1 MTPDQLTQWAV
12 ANPWPA
18 ALFTAAALG
27 LTAVTTWGAARALS
41 RIQLPPPAVLVAAL
55 AAAVCTAYSAD
66 TSWGFARDW
75 LDMHGT
81 AERGSMFAAAEIALL
96 ACGLMARANKAATA
110 TETEAGTPGVAG
122 ILMWII
128 TGVQVIPCYAQSG
141 LVGGTVRAA
150 IGPVLAGLLWHLAMG
165 LEIRVIKPD
174 ALSTGLAA
182 LIGRELRER
191 LLSRIGIAARNRT
204 AEQITRDRWTAR
216 AVDLAA
222 ALAHR
227 QDGWDWYTRRLQR
240 RLDRAVGRAQV
251 GANPEQR
258 RALLASLA
266 TRLHS
271 GALPTLD
278 LPSPWEMRE
287 PAGPPQPAPVVAY
300 RELRN
305 MKPVDAVV
313 TVASAHP
320 HADNDELRAIL
331 GEHGVVVSDTQVG
344 MALRLA
350 ASAQP
355 PALGRVSAA
364 GQKLF
369 KVDVPWDDP
378 DPDEPCEDASD
389 APNPDADADEPDTV
403 ADLALLPD
411 ARRIDDDHRARY
423 GRPAGLRTL
432 QTGLRIGQPRAQRMR
447 ALLDSKG
454 QMQP

>member
-1 MTPDQLTQWAV
+1 MTLDQLTQWAV

-27 LTAVTTWGAARALS
+27 LTAVAAWGAVRALS
-41 RIQLPPPAVLVAAL
+41 RVQLPPPAVLVAAL

-75 LDMHGT
+75 LGMDST
-81 AERGSMFAAAEIALL
+81 TERASMFAAAEIALL
-96 ACGLMARANKAATA
+96 ACGLMARANKAATT

-122 ILMWII
+122 ILMWTI
-128 TGVQVIPCYAQSG
+128 TGIQVIPCYAQSG

-165 LEIRVIKPD
+165 LEIRVVKPG

-182 LIGRELRER
+182 LVGRELRER
-191 LLSRIGIAARNRT
+191 LLSRLGLATRNRT

-222 ALAHR
+222 TLAHR
-227 QDGWDWYTRRLQR
+227 HDGWDWHTRRLQQ

-251 GANPEQR
+251 GANIEQR

-271 GALPTLD
+271 SALPTLD

-287 PAGPPQPAPVVAY
+287 PVSPPQPAPVVAY
-300 RELRN
+300 RVLRE
-305 MKPVDAVV
+305 MQPIDAIAVV
-313 TVASAHP
+313 ANAHP
-320 HADNDELRAIL
+320 GADNDELRTIL
-331 GEHGVVVSDTQVG
+331 GEHGVVVSDTQVD
-344 MALRLA
+344 MALRLT

-355 PALGRVSAA
+355 PALGRASAA

-369 KVDVPWDDP
+369 AVHATWDDQEPDECTDDDP
-378 DPDEPCEDASD
+378 D
-389 APNPDADADEPDTV
+389 APAEDADADE
-403 ADLALLPD
+403 ADAAADRDLLPD
-411 ARRIDDDHRARY
+411 ARRVDDAHQAKY
-423 GRPAGLRTL
+423 KRPAGLRTL
-432 QTGLRIGQPRAQRMR
+432 QKQLRIGQPRAQRMR
-447 ALLDSKG
+447 ALLDGDNS
-454 QMQP
+454 